1 MFVSRSLRET
11 NIAEYLLYMWQVED
25 IIRAAKFD
33 VEKLDALVVRNSG
46 REETEQKEWLQW
58 YNDLVA
64 MMLSEDKKERGHLQ
78 INENVL
84 LFLSELHNRLIKS
97 AKSEDYRD
105 IYYKVLPFI
114 VEFRSKNKRTDTEE
128 LRDCFDMLYGV
139 LLLRLQNVAVSDS
152 TNQAV
157 AAISKLLA
165 MLSNYYKLDKA
176 GELDLED

>member
-1 MFVSRSLRET
+1 MFISQELREK
-11 NIAEYLLYMWQVED
+11 NIAEYLLYMWQMED
-25 IIRAAKFD
+25 VIRAAGFD
-33 VEKLDALVVRNSG
+33 VDKLDDLVIKGSG
-46 REETEQKEWLQW
+46 RSDADKTEWREWFSNLI
-58 YNDLVA
+58 A
-64 MMLSEDKKERGHLQ
+64 MMLSEEKKISGHLQ

-105 IYYKVLPFI
+105 LYYKVLPFI

-157 AAISKLLA
+157 AAISRLLA
-165 MLSNYYKLDKA
+165 LLSDYYRRERL